1 MALQQQLE
9 QSQRLLLTQT
19 MLQSLEILQMPVSE
33 LQSYLEE
40 AALSNPLLDVERPHA
55 PNVTAIE
62 FQREREIA
70 LLNQQAVF
78 SQGDEEPADFTAF
91 FSRPKSFTEYLREQL
106 GQIKALDRET
116 MARCLFI
123 IDSLSTTGYLDC
135 PLEELAKDTGQSL
148 FDIEQALYV
157 VQALDP
163 IGVGARSLSECL
175 LLQLSAGC
183 HFTELNIHLIRF
195 GLPLLAKR
203 DMRGLCALLHAPIGK
218 VQQAVEIIRGL
229 NPIPSQGFVT
239 EETTG
244 YVQPEAI
251 IRREGEKLFVDM
263 NDHALPRVRIDPMYC
278 SMIDAEEFRE
288 AKDYLQKKQTEA
300 KSLLANLDSRNRTI
314 SRVICAVVQVQRE
327 YFLHDAPL
335 CPLTMQQLADQLEL
349 NVSTVSRT
357 VKGKYIQFEAR
368 VFPVRDLLTAAL
380 QASDGGNVSVDAAK
394 QQIRRFISTENP
406 QSPLSDE
413 VLSQALVS
421 IGIPL
426 SRRTVAKYRM
436 EMGIPAAG
444 VRKNQ
449 LQYQKHKAGP
459 SA

>member
-19 MLQSLEILQMPVSE
+19 MMQSLEILQMPAME

-40 AALSNPLLDVERPHA
+40 AALSNPLLDVEELHV

-91 FSRPKSFTEYLREQL
+91 FSRPKSFTEYLREQI
-106 GQIKALDRET
+106 GQMKALDRET
-116 MARCLFI
+116 VARCLFI
-123 IDSLSTTGYLDC
+123 IDSLSATGYLDC

-148 FDIEQALYV
+148 FDMEQALYV

-175 LLQLSAGC
+175 LLQLAAGR

-203 DMRGLCALLHAPIGK
+203 DMRGLCTLLHTPMGK
-218 VQQAVEIIRGL
+218 VQQAAAIIRGL

-244 YVQPEAI
+244 YVRPEAI

-263 NDHALPRVRIDPMYC
+263 NDRALPHVRIDPMYC
-278 SMIDAEEFRE
+278 SMMDTEEFRE
-288 AKDYLQKKQTEA
+288 AKEYLQKKQAEA
-300 KSLLANLDSRNRTI
+300 KSLLANLDSRSRTI
-314 SRVICAVVQVQRE
+314 SRVICAAVQAQRE
-327 YFLHDAPL
+327 HFLHGAAL
-335 CPLTMQQLADQLEL
+335 RPLTMQQLADQLEL
-349 NVSTVSRT
+349 NISTVSRT

-380 QASDGGNVSVDAAK
+380 QASDGGNVSADAAR
-394 QQIRRFISTENP
+394 QHIRRFISAEDP
-406 QSPLSDE
+406 RSPLSDE
-413 VLSQALVS
+413 VLSQALAS
-421 IGIPL
+421 AGIPL
-426 SRRTVAKYRM
+426 SRRTVAKYRS

-444 VRKNQ
+444 IRKRQ
-449 LQYQKHKAGP
+449 LPYEKPEEDAPG
-459 SA
+459 